1 MAPNTWPGWE
11 CVKLLGEGSYG
22 CVYEI
27 KKEEFGQEY
36 HSALKVIEIPYKEDD
51 SASLID
57 YAYGNKEAL
66 NSYYYEQ
73 VQEILR
79 EVQVMASLQG
89 VSNIVSYEDHKII
102 PKTSSV
108 GYYFLIRMELL
119 TPLRSYM
126 ASVPISD
133 SLIVKLGSD
142 ICRALEYCEKNNI
155 LHRDIKPAN
164 IFISRHGDFK
174 LGDFGIARCMA
185 DANTLMTQRGTARY
199 IAPEVYRGG
208 HYGFQVDIYSLGLV
222 LYQYMNENRPPFCA
236 PNETSYFAVQKAME
250 KRLQGDVI
258 PPPIHGSDALKK
270 AVLRAI
276 EFSPEKRYCSAADFR
291 KALESALSKKTAVNT
306 DPEPVGKS
314 FAKDDKKAFIFGNA
328 GSTTAKKKISIRKLV
343 PILGVACLLGI
354 SLFIVRKT
362 LLHSNNSGSSGNSV
376 SDISKIESTVHREDS
391 SAGSSGTDSMGTESK
406 EPGEGGRIVQQPP
419 GGTAS
424 VTAAPDS
431 NGSGTSGKDGNP
443 SEKGGSGWSTSSV
456 AGSSRTNKEPSARI
470 YTLTLPDS
478 FSVDIK
484 VDGKS
489 KIIESSDSSFL
500 ITIDNNDLHKI
511 AFKLGD
517 AVHLNQDTAE
527 QVYENLYDLL
537 SEDQE
542 LPEFEKYAFH
552 TDTVGDLNVWTMCF
566 SYRINDDDTYPIYIA
581 VAMSIA
587 DLSDKAGLEVNA
599 SYWYEDDEKD
609 DCFQTVYKD
618 CVNAFQNLTINN

>member
-1 MAPNTWPGWE
+1 ME
-11 CVKLLGEGSYG
+11 
-22 CVYEI
+22 
-27 KKEEFGQEY
+27 Q
-36 HSALKVIEIPYKEDD
+36 HSW
-51 SASLID
+51 
-57 YAYGNKEAL
+57 
-66 NSYYYEQ
+66 
-73 VQEILR
+73 
-79 EVQVMASLQG
+79 
-89 VSNIVSYEDHKII
+89 
-102 PKTSSV
+102 
-108 GYYFLIRMELL
+108 
-119 TPLRSYM
+119 
-126 ASVPISD
+126 
-133 SLIVKLGSD
+133 
-142 ICRALEYCEKNNI
+142 CRG
-155 LHRDIKPAN
+155 RGPAQ
-164 IFISRHGDFK
+164 
-174 LGDFGIARCMA
+174 AR
-185 DANTLMTQRGTARY
+185 AR
-199 IAPEVYRGG
+199 
-208 HYGFQVDIYSLGLV
+208 
-222 LYQYMNENRPPFCA
+222 
-236 PNETSYFAVQKAME
+236 E

-291 KALESALSKKTAVNT
+291 KALESALSKKTTVNT

-391 SAGSSGTDSMGTESK
+391 SAGSYGTDSMGTESK

-484 VDGKS
+484 IDGKS

-500 ITIDNNDLHKI
+500 ITR
-511 AFKLGD
+511 
-517 AVHLNQDTAE
+517 
-527 QVYENLYDLL
+527 
-537 SEDQE
+537 
-542 LPEFEKYAFH
+542 
-552 TDTVGDLNVWTMCF
+552 F
-566 SYRINDDDTYPIYIA
+566 S
-581 VAMSIA
+581 
-587 DLSDKAGLEVNA
+587 LKAI
-599 SYWYEDDEKD
+599 
-609 DCFQTVYKD
+609 
-618 CVNAFQNLTINN
+618 LTSRCSLIF